1 MGVLP
6 SYLVVLMLYFSN
18 KKADS
23 PEQEDERKTKTEEVI
38 TAVEKSDERR
48 VNKEL
53 AMVSTLRVSTKALLG
68 PGRKP

>member
-6 SYLVVLMLYFSN
+6 SYLIVLMFYFSN
-18 KKADS
+18 KKADR
-23 PEQEDERKTKTEEVI
+23 PEHEDERKTKTEEVI

-53 AMVSTLRVSTKALLG
+53 AMVSTLRVPTKALLG
-68 PGRKP
+68 PGRQP